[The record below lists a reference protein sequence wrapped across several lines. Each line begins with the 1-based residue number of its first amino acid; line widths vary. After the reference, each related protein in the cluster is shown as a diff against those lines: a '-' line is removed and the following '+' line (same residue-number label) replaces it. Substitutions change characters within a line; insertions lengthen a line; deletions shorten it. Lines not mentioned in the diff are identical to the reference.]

1 MVIIMDVGGLVTIV
15 TIRRNTCTMFCGS
28 VNEDSSVFSSPTAFI
43 REIIQKGIHGEKQL
57 SVGLTLC
64 HTLLEN
70 GGQSN
75 GSLLSAVT
83 SNERISGIKSILAK
97 KEIDINEASGDTGV
111 TSLMISCLLGRDD
124 VVKLLLK
131 HGADTGLT
139 DREQLN
145 SFHYSIWGMNIKC
158 VKALL
163 SLPLV
168 SSKDQYGRSAPM
180 IAAHKGNIPIFQLL
194 IKKGANLYDKDNGN
208 RTVMHWAATSG
219 NLSFLEMLY
228 KRYIPDI
235 SEWSCTDED
244 GATPLHYSLI
254 GSNTQILQFLI
265 SKGCNPIPPDTAK
278 TLSVIH
284 WSCALGLTDPLHC
297 ILTTSNNTN
306 SANSNIDEL
315 VMCPSSVGEPLHV
328 AASVGSME
336 LSQLLV
342 ERGNDVVNNRDP
354 SSGMT
359 PLHCSSAHGHLN
371 TLRLL
376 LTNNAEANGLNHNNG
391 QSGLHYASASG
402 HGEVLKELL
411 KNGAERDKPS
421 SSSDSPI
428 HLAASKG
435 HKNILEILI
444 SDGTSID
451 IVRAS
456 DGRTPLHLSSLAGH
470 SVAVQ
475 YLLDKGA
482 DCNRKDTTHGY
493 TPLDLA
499 LLNGHS
505 SVGDS
510 LISSGGCTGAGR
522 IHESATK
529 IQQCWRRYV
538 IKRREFVTRDW
549 AARKIQYQYRSWS
562 DKKRAKRVRRL
573 REKRRNE
580 AALII
585 QQNWLTYISIK
596 RKMEQSYLALKTKLN
611 YEYITTQLVL
621 AQLEQH
627 SKSINLPPSVTS
639 NPTSTTN
646 DTKHTPHSRC
656 PTAGHI
662 LKLSSIGNETPRK
675 PLLRPLPVVRTV
687 SEQTDSAN
695 RLGILKSSKLQ
706 TRTHTSDPHSTSNR
720 ESQHVVQFVDEGQ
733 GYSSLSKSVSSPLFP
748 SVSSTGGVLPS
759 EGTKINSSESF
770 DVDRLPALKKP
781 VTGSSQKQTQIGIG
795 GSTRQ
800 DSLSSGKRIKKDS
813 SLSLPAVN
821 GSNAVKKSNPKRQ
834 KTEHGRSSKSQKSKI
849 SPERE
854 SLLLNHAERYSR
866 LHQVMELL
874 QEAKEKQKSSS
885 VDDGNK
891 ADYREL
897 KIQIQSTLEEAVRL
911 RAETETLSGKI
922 SIKE

>member
-1 MVIIMDVGGLVTIV
+1 MTSDIRNSRPTTTAKAGPLISSAIKKVGLVTMVIIMDVGGLVTIV

-145 SFHYSIWGMNIKC
+145 SFHYSIWGMLREDEVENIKC

-538 IKRREFVTRDW
+538 IKMDSQLPELTAKQKKIKQIEREKKKRENKNISLEREIFTGGREFHKRGKRVKKRREFVTRDW

-611 YEYITTQLVL
+611 
-621 AQLEQH
+621 
-627 SKSINLPPSVTS
+627 
-639 NPTSTTN
+639 
-646 DTKHTPHSRC
+646 
-656 PTAGHI
+656 
-662 LKLSSIGNETPRK
+662 
-675 PLLRPLPVVRTV
+675 
-687 SEQTDSAN
+687 
-695 RLGILKSSKLQ
+695 
-706 TRTHTSDPHSTSNR
+706 
-720 ESQHVVQFVDEGQ
+720 
-733 GYSSLSKSVSSPLFP
+733 
-748 SVSSTGGVLPS
+748 
-759 EGTKINSSESF
+759 
-770 DVDRLPALKKP
+770 
-781 VTGSSQKQTQIGIG
+781 
-795 GSTRQ
+795 
-800 DSLSSGKRIKKDS
+800 
-813 SLSLPAVN
+813 
-821 GSNAVKKSNPKRQ
+821 
-834 KTEHGRSSKSQKSKI
+834 
-849 SPERE
+849 
-854 SLLLNHAERYSR
+854 
-866 LHQVMELL
+866 
-874 QEAKEKQKSSS
+874 
-885 VDDGNK
+885 
-891 ADYREL
+891 
-897 KIQIQSTLEEAVRL
+897 
-911 RAETETLSGKI
+911 
-922 SIKE
+922 